1 MREVVPGPE
10 GHPED
15 GHFGKKEVAWN
26 ERALLLGWRQAWAEM
41 ANARLAELGHE
52 VRIDHRSYAEQG
64 IALEPQNKIGPA
76 GALREERGLT
86 AERLADHVA
95 IARRNGDRI
104 IAEPATALEAITRQ
118 QATFTRRDLARFVNA
133 HTADREQFAQAMARV
148 EAAPEVVALGQDG
161 RGQDRF
167 TTREMLAVEQRMER
181 AAASMAEHRGHRVA
195 GATVGGV
202 LLQAAVGGLR
212 LSNEQREAYRHVMA
226 AQDFAV
232 VTGFAGTGKS
242 AMFSVAKA
250 AWEAAGYTV
259 RGAAL
264 SGIAAENF
272 EAGSGIA
279 SRTLASLEYGWKQG
293 RDELTARDVLVIDE
307 AGLVGSRQMELVLS
321 AAAAA
326 GAKVVL
332 VGDPEQLQAIEA
344 GAAFRA
350 LAGRHGAAEL
360 SDIRRQRVD
369 WQREATRELATGRT
383 AEALGRYEAAGMVHA
398 AETREAAKA
407 ALVAGW
413 DAVRQQSPQATQFIL
428 TYTRADVRELNG
440 LARGLMRESGAL
452 RGADQVVKTE
462 LGHRDFAAGD
472 RLMFLRNERAL
483 GAGLVHPGVAV
494 KNGTL
499 GTVLEVAEGGARLT
513 VRLDRGGPAGE
524 AGRAGE
530 QQQGREAVREVTF
543 DVRDYAHIDHGY
555 AATIHK
561 AQGVTV
567 DRMHVLASSHMDR
580 HAAYVALSRHRDG
593 VAMHYGQDQF
603 GDGAALAH
611 TLGRERLKD
620 SSLDYGAQSG
630 AVQSGLVQD
639 APVQGGPE
647 KAADALAREF
657 AERRGFDPLHPVS
670 EIVVGKVA
678 LSPAAEASPRQ
689 AQAPA
694 PMPTR
699 VLISEQEITAGRA
712 AFVARY
718 EAHRQQQ
725 AAIARDAK
733 AHGLVASW
741 DRLSLD
747 YRQALPR
754 LQADPHRLGAARA
767 ALLKFGEGLRAQPEL
782 MQVLRERAA
791 EFGLEKRQILSQ
803 VLADARPEK
812 MLAGMLDS
820 AETRM
825 RGELRQQAAKQAL
838 REQGME
844 PTRGG
849 RGHERDRGLDLTL
862 E

>member
-1 MREVVPGPE
+1 
-10 GHPED
+10 
-15 GHFGKKEVAWN
+15 
-26 ERALLLGWRQAWAEM
+26 
-41 ANARLAELGHE
+41 
-52 VRIDHRSYAEQG
+52 
-64 IALEPQNKIGPA
+64 
-76 GALREERGLT
+76 
-86 AERLADHVA
+86 
-95 IARRNGDRI
+95 
-104 IAEPATALEAITRQ
+104 
-118 QATFTRRDLARFVNA
+118 
-133 HTADREQFAQAMARV
+133 
-148 EAAPEVVALGQDG
+148 
-161 RGQDRF
+161 
-167 TTREMLAVEQRMER
+167 
-181 AAASMAEHRGHRVA
+181 
-195 GATVGGV
+195 
-202 LLQAAVGGLR
+202 
-212 LSNEQREAYRHVMA
+212 
-226 AQDFAV
+226 
-232 VTGFAGTGKS
+232 
-242 AMFSVAKA
+242 
-250 AWEAAGYTV
+250 
-259 RGAAL
+259 
-264 SGIAAENF
+264 
-272 EAGSGIA
+272 
-279 SRTLASLEYGWKQG
+279 
-293 RDELTARDVLVIDE
+293 
-307 AGLVGSRQMELVLS
+307 
-321 AAAAA
+321 
-326 GAKVVL
+326 
-332 VGDPEQLQAIEA
+332 
-344 GAAFRA
+344 
-350 LAGRHGAAEL
+350 
-360 SDIRRQRVD
+360 
-369 WQREATRELATGRT
+369 
-383 AEALGRYEAAGMVHA
+383 
-398 AETREAAKA
+398 
-407 ALVAGW
+407 
-413 DAVRQQSPQATQFIL
+413 
-428 TYTRADVRELNG
+428 
-440 LARGLMRESGAL
+440 
-452 RGADQVVKTE
+452 
-462 LGHRDFAAGD
+462 
-472 RLMFLRNERAL
+472 
-483 GAGLVHPGVAV
+483 V

-593 VAMHYGQDQF
+593 VALHYGQDQF

-620 SSLDYGAQSG
+620 SSLDYGA
-630 AVQSGLVQD
+630 QSGLVQD

-678 LSPAAEASPRQ
+678 PSPAAEASPRQ

-699 VLISEQEITAGRA
+699 VVISEQEITAGRA

-725 AAIARDAK
+725 AAIERDAK

-741 DRLSLD
+741 DRLSRD

-754 LQADPHRLGAARA
+754 LQADPSGLGAARA

-782 MQVLRERAA
+782 MQVLRERGA

-812 MLAGMLDS
+812 VLAGMLDS